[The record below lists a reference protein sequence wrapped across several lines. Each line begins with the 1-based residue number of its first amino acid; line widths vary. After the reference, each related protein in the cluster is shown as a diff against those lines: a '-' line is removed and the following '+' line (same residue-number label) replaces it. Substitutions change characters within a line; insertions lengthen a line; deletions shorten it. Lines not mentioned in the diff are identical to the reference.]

1 MLTNKILMVSP
12 LHFRSNEETAS
23 SNTFQSSE
31 TYEGDLLRTVQKETT
46 LSHELLRYVGVEVEV
61 VQDDKDVVTPDSIF
75 PNNWFSTHTEIS
87 EKRTIIF
94 YPMMAKNRRLERR
107 DELKQLL
114 IDQGNYE
121 EVIDLSSYEEQG
133 LYLEGTGSLILNREN
148 KIAYAALSERTNM
161 EVLKEWERL
170 TGYTAIT
177 FSTKHPSGVAIYHSN
192 VLMSMGVSTA
202 VICPDIFANEEERS
216 LVYSSLHTTG
226 KEIVEI
232 SLEQLENF
240 AANILLVQTSKGS
253 AIWICSARA
262 FGTLTDEQK
271 LQLHKDGELQM
282 IPVSTIETFGGGSAR
297 CMVAELF

>member
-31 TYEGDLLRTVQKETT
+31 TYEGDLLRTVQKETK
-46 LSHELLRYVGVEVEV
+46 LSHELLHYIGVEVVV
-61 VQDDKDVVTPDSIF
+61 VQDAKDIITPDSIF

-107 DELKQLL
+107 DELKKFL
-114 IDQGNYE
+114 IEQGNYE

-133 LYLEGTGSLILNREN
+133 LYLEGTGSLILDRKN

-161 EVLKEWERL
+161 EVIKEWEKI
-170 TGYTAIT
+170 TGYKTIT

-216 LVYSSLHTTG
+216 LVCSSLHTTG

-262 FGTLTDEQK
+262 FGTLTDDQK
-271 LQLHKDGELQM
+271 QQLRKDGELQM